1 MSSSAALRPAACP
14 ISGHLIAAVPSA
26 AMLRKLPASRLREV
40 YLLSDRL
47 VDRTMRSTLMDAM
60 RSWLRVERPARRA
73 TALRRFCEPF
83 EHLLCGPVGRQRKA
97 FRIPR
102 TVIAPLWAMIRQ
114 QAGPECPEELPLA
127 TAHAHL
133 QSAIAR
139 AKRDSRFAST
149 TANGHH
155 QFWDIASEIDG
166 ALQVRDAVGTMRRLL
181 ADAPA
186 DQPTGEASAT
196 FCTLIASLA
205 AEDRRKVDLFLVLL
219 VRHPSSTRSVLT
231 MLGQL
236 TRQTHGA
243 IAADTLE
250 AVYDSAI
257 GDLQEKADAALAG
270 TSGAID
276 LHEVLDAVEPAAQ
289 HLALLKEAADGR
301 LPHNSARLRRLESD
315 LQDVL
320 VKRFLGEV
328 EVQTRQHTR
337 ALHRLV
343 IDDAS
348 PAEREVFTLAME
360 ALSRSR
366 TLFQTIGRGDAW
378 KCQVEAVRAAVSR
391 ELEALSGDAAQAG
404 AIQKRAALDG
414 VVSTLHALEQVCASS
429 TLLPLLVSGYSALG
443 SQDSGDFFI
452 GFIRHMNGDLP
463 N

>member
-1 MSSSAALRPAACP
+1 
-14 ISGHLIAAVPSA
+14 
-26 AMLRKLPASRLREV
+26 
-40 YLLSDRL
+40 
-47 VDRTMRSTLMDAM
+47 
-60 RSWLRVERPARRA
+60 VERPARRA

-149 TANGHH
+149 TASGHH
-155 QFWDIASEIDG
+155 QFWDIAGEIDG

-257 GDLQEKADAALAG
+257 GDLQEKTDAALAG
-270 TSGAID
+270 DAGAVD
-276 LHEVLDAVEPAAQ
+276 LHGVLDAVEPAAR
-289 HLALLKEAADGR
+289 HLELLKQSADGR

-315 LQDVL
+315 LRNVL
-320 VKRFLGEV
+320 VKRFLNEV
-328 EVQTRQHTR
+328 EAQTLSHAQS
-337 ALHRLV
+337 LQDLV
-343 IDDAS
+343 ADGAS
-348 PAEREVFTLAME
+348 PADRLAFTKAMK

-366 TLFQTIGRGDAW
+366 ALFQTVGQGDAW
-378 KCQVEAVRAAVSR
+378 KWQVEEVRVTVSR
-391 ELEALSGDAAQAG
+391 ELDMLAQDAAGAG
-404 AIQKRAALDG
+404 KTAKRAALDG
-414 VVSTLHALEQVCASS
+414 VVATLHALEQVCASS
-429 TLLPLLVSGYSALG
+429 ALMPLLVSGFSALG
-443 SQDSGDFFI
+443 DRSGDDFFI
-452 GFIRHMNGDLP
+452 DFIRHMNGDQRTGAR
-463 N
+463 